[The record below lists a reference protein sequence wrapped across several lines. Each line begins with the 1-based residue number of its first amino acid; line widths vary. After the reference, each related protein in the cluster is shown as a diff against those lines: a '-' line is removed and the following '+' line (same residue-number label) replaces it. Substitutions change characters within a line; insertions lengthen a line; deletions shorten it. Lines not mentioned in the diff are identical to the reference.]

1 VFVKLGHACKTAK
14 CRIKACISHIT
25 AAGTSR
31 TRHFTDAYLYDLAT
45 IHIAALLPKRIFFH
59 RTCASNL
66 HPSILHNQ
74 SNQLHH
80 KKRYILSI
88 DISTMSQY
96 FDNGRAACTSCLSQ
110 HQPALLL
117 LCVILV
123 QLACL
128 IWGMWYVD
136 AHFMPKGK
144 D

>member
-1 VFVKLGHACKTAK
+1 MKSGHSCKTAK
-14 CRIKACISHIT
+14 CGIRRCYSQVT

-31 TRHFTDAYLYDLAT
+31 TQRFTDKNLCDLAA
-45 IHIAALLPKRIFFH
+45 IYVAALVPKHVPRLH
-59 RTCASNL
+59 LRLKSASTISPQPKQQATRESAL
-66 HPSILHNQ
+66 HPSN
-74 SNQLHH
+74 N
-80 KKRYILSI
+80 
-88 DISTMSQY
+88 ISTMSQY
-96 FDNGRAACTSCLSQ
+96 FDNGRSACTSCISQ

-117 LCVILV
+117 LLVILI